1 MEEYGEVY
9 CSVEKWCTLVSQLN
23 ARQRTRLRG
32 TSLQNFLQIP
42 SVQMR
47 KCLLK
52 YMLRPTK
59 GGISLRT
66 DDVFHIF
73 GLVNKGK
80 DVMKALGKM
89 DEYVKEM
96 VPSKF
101 VDARSGEIV
110 IDQLINNIVSS
121 GTYDDDF
128 VRRAV
133 LVLIGTIIAP
143 HSTRHVPHFLYQL
156 VEDVEAIKS
165 YNWNAFTLRVYIEG
179 ITKTVKDVKKFK
191 WPVGNLALIQYMYW
205 EKVQP
210 TSVETFDPL
219 LSEYPLMVNWS
230 EMEAKKRDIYD
241 NENDRGHGTID
252 DLISEQ
258 YRHARIAKEAIIE
271 EEDTEPPSPKG
282 GGRTRKGC
290 KPTASSSR
298 GGTKEHFM
306 KCIRD
311 MQKEIRLIPEKC
323 AEILLNKLSKKGL
336 LVKRSWDFR
345 DDRAFEDESDEL
357 VRKYK
362 PKYHTEVTSS
372 PLEEREEEEMD
383 ASFTGPN
390 GTNFPND
397 EGMPSTPGKG
407 VENDPFIIEDN
418 GSPKEASP
426 SLGTNDFPSLTRNP
440 QKENAVS
447 VGSSAENSAEGTY
460 PSPATICKDAINN
473 GTEEHDGK
481 RKRQQSKYCRSPFII
496 EDGPRKRVKKSLFR
510 IRDVLLS
517 TDFMDENH
525 IEGARVYIDTL
536 ADSPKHC
543 KQTVV
548 HMTGIGG
555 ETCTAEM
562 LQAITSGDWLNGAVI
577 NCYSN
582 HLLTT
587 TPMADRHVLTS
598 WVSYCLIQ
606 HAKGKLKNSNM
617 NYMEFFTKE
626 SKTVSK
632 VIDEYFAKD
641 KAFSPPNVNKNH
653 WITIVMHTKKKEFQV
668 LNSTGKIS
676 KAVHAKIALMRAEI
690 AVDTNQVNSA
700 IGTHHPDVSKWP
712 IKEYKMPRQ
721 SDGVSCGLF
730 VMKCIELWDGDAFR
744 HDFDQDEINSSR
756 GRILVEILFS
766 ESNTLTKVKEKI
778 LKIMEKE

>member
-1 MEEYGEVY
+1 
-9 CSVEKWCTLVSQLN
+9 
-23 ARQRTRLRG
+23 
-32 TSLQNFLQIP
+32 
-42 SVQMR
+42 
-47 KCLLK
+47 
-52 YMLRPTK
+52 
-59 GGISLRT
+59 
-66 DDVFHIF
+66 
-73 GLVNKGK
+73 
-80 DVMKALGKM
+80 
-89 DEYVKEM
+89 
-96 VPSKF
+96 
-101 VDARSGEIV
+101 
-110 IDQLINNIVSS
+110 
-121 GTYDDDF
+121 
-128 VRRAV
+128 
-133 LVLIGTIIAP
+133 
-143 HSTRHVPHFLYQL
+143 
-156 VEDVEAIKS
+156 
-165 YNWNAFTLRVYIEG
+165 
-179 ITKTVKDVKKFK
+179 
-191 WPVGNLALIQYMYW
+191 
-205 EKVQP
+205 
-210 TSVETFDPL
+210 
-219 LSEYPLMVNWS
+219 
-230 EMEAKKRDIYD
+230 MEAKKRDIYD

-323 AEILLNKLSKKGL
+323 AEILLEKLSKKGL
-336 LVKRSWDFR
+336 LVKRSGDFR
-345 DDRAFEDESDEL
+345 DERAFEDESDEL

-372 PLEEREEEEMD
+372 PLEERAEEKMD

-397 EGMPSTPGKG
+397 EGMQSGTPGKG

-447 VGSSAENSAEGTY
+447 VGSSAENSAEG
-460 PSPATICKDAINN
+460 
-473 GTEEHDGK
+473 
-481 RKRQQSKYCRSPFII
+481 
-496 EDGPRKRVKKSLFR
+496 LFR

-536 ADSPKHC
+536 ADSPKHL

-606 HAKGKLKNSNM
+606 RAKGKLKNSNM

-626 SKTVSK
+626 SKTVSR

-641 KAFSPPNVNKNH
+641 KAFFPLNVNKNH
-653 WITIVMHTKKKEFQV
+653 WITIVMHNKKKEFQV

-676 KAVHAKIALMRAEI
+676 KAVHAKIASMRAEI
-690 AVDTNQVNSA
+690 AVYTNQVNSA

-712 IKEYKMPRQ
+712 IKEYDMPRQ
-721 SDGVSCGLF
+721 KDGVSCRLF

-756 GRILVEILFS
+756 GRILAEILFS

>member
-1 MEEYGEVY
+1 MNEY
-9 CSVEKWCTLVSQLN
+9 
-23 ARQRTRLRG
+23 A
-32 TSLQNFLQIP
+32 
-42 SVQMR
+42 
-47 KCLLK
+47 
-52 YMLRPTK
+52 
-59 GGISLRT
+59 
-66 DDVFHIF
+66 
-73 GLVNKGK
+73 
-80 DVMKALGKM
+80 
-89 DEYVKEM
+89 KEM

-156 VEDVEAIKS
+156 VEDVDAIKS
-165 YNWNAFTLRVYIEG
+165 YNWNAFTLRVCIEG

-191 WPVGNLALIQYMYW
+191 WPVGNLALIQVYLHVLG
-205 EKVQP
+205 EGAANF
-210 TSVETFDPL
+210 SRNIRS

-323 AEILLNKLSKKGL
+323 AEILLEKLSKKGL
-336 LVKRSWDFR
+336 LVKRSGDFR
-345 DDRAFEDESDEL
+345 DERAFEDESDEL

-372 PLEEREEEEMD
+372 PLEERADEKMD

-390 GTNFPND
+390 ATNFPND
-397 EGMPSTPGKG
+397 EGMQSGTPGKG

-460 PSPATICKDAINN
+460 PSPTTICKDANNN

-536 ADSPKHC
+536 ADSPKHL

-606 HAKGKLKNSNM
+606 RAKGKLKNSNM

-626 SKTVSK
+626 SKTVSR

-641 KAFSPPNVNKNH
+641 KAFFPLNVNKNH
-653 WITIVMHTKKKEFQV
+653 WITIVMHNKKKEFQV

-676 KAVHAKIALMRAEI
+676 KAVHAKIASM
-690 AVDTNQVNSA
+690 VT
-700 IGTHHPDVSKWP
+700 
-712 IKEYKMPRQ
+712 
-721 SDGVSCGLF
+721 
-730 VMKCIELWDGDAFR
+730 
-744 HDFDQDEINSSR
+744 
-756 GRILVEILFS
+756 
-766 ESNTLTKVKEKI
+766 
-778 LKIMEKE
+778 

>member
-1 MEEYGEVY
+1 
-9 CSVEKWCTLVSQLN
+9 
-23 ARQRTRLRG
+23 
-32 TSLQNFLQIP
+32 
-42 SVQMR
+42 
-47 KCLLK
+47 
-52 YMLRPTK
+52 
-59 GGISLRT
+59 
-66 DDVFHIF
+66 
-73 GLVNKGK
+73 
-80 DVMKALGKM
+80 MKALGKM

-496 EDGPRKRVKKSLFR
+496 EDGPRKHVKKSLFR

-536 ADSPKHC
+536 ADSPKHS
-543 KQTVV
+543 
-548 HMTGIGG
+548 
-555 ETCTAEM
+555 
-562 LQAITSGDWLNGAVI
+562 ITSGDWLNGAVI

-606 HAKGKLKNSNM
+606 RAKGKLKNSNM

-626 SKTVSK
+626 SKTVSR

-641 KAFSPPNVNKNH
+641 KAFFPLNVNKNH

-721 SDGVSCGLF
+721 SDGVLRT
-730 VMKCIELWDGDAFR
+730 FR
-744 HDFDQDEINSSR
+744 DEMHRTLGR
-756 GRILVEILFS
+756 GCLQ
-766 ESNTLTKVKEKI
+766 T
-778 LKIMEKE
+778 